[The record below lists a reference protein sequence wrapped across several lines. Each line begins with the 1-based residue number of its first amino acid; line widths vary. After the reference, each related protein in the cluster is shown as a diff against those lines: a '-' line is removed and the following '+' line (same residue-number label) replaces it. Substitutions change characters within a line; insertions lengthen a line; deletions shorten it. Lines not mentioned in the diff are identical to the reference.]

1 LLRAVSLPN
10 GRWAFSDS
18 LKGGFSRML
27 YGGMNF
33 PIKPVLK
40 EIEAIAKLG
49 FDYLELA
56 MDPPQAH
63 WNILKQQIDA
73 IRGALELFNMGLVC
87 HLPTFVSTA
96 DLTDSL
102 RETSVNEVLESLQV
116 AADLQTLKVVL
127 HPSYITGL
135 SLLVMDQARDLAWR
149 SLEAI
154 VEKADQLGLSL
165 CLENMF
171 PAANSLVEP
180 DHFVPVF
187 ESFPSLKMTLD
198 TGHAHMQS
206 KGSNRALQFIE
217 SFGNRIDHVHA
228 NDNFGKADNHLPIGA
243 GTVDFPRITKALK
256 KIGYDATITLEV
268 FSRDRDYL
276 RISREK
282 LAAMFATM

>member
-1 LLRAVSLPN
+1 
-10 GRWAFSDS
+10 
-18 LKGGFSRML
+18 ML

-33 PIKPVLK
+33 PIKPVL
-40 EIEAIAKLG
+40 EEVEAIAKLG

-63 WNILKQQIDA
+63 YKILNQQKDA
-73 IRGALELFNMGLVC
+73 IRSALERYNMGLVC

-102 RETSVNEVLESLQV
+102 RETSLKEVLESLQV
-116 AADLQTLKVVL
+116 AAHLQTLKVVL
-127 HPSYITGL
+127 HPSYIGGL
-135 SLLVMDQARDLAWR
+135 SVLVMDQAKDRAWR

-171 PAANSLVEP
+171 PVTNSLVEP
-180 DHFVPVF
+180 EHFVPVF

-198 TGHAHMQS
+198 TGHAHIQS
-206 KGSNRALQFIE
+206 KGSKRALRFIE
-217 SFGNRIDHVHA
+217 RFGDRIEHIHA
-228 NDNFGKADNHLPIGA
+228 NDNFGKEDNHLPIGA
-243 GTVDFPRITKALK
+243 GTVDFLKITKALK
-256 KIGYDATITLEV
+256 KIGYDETITLEV

-276 RISREK
+276 KISREK
-282 LAAMFATM
+282 LAAMFATP